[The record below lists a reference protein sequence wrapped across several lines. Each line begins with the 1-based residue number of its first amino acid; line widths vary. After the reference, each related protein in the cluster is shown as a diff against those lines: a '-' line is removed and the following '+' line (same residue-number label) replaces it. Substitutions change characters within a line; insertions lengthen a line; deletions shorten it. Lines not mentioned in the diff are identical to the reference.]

1 MSDDQNEDDD
11 WDREL
16 TEDEKNAGAK
26 ALFFRGAPNDF
37 YSPEGE
43 YNAHDKLR
51 NLTTV
56 FGMEFPKDDPL
67 RDASQD
73 LRDVVEDHERLLR
86 LALWMRD
93 VLQNEAGRLDGAG
106 AMLNVRKVRE
116 DLLNALGTLNGELGR
131 LYLDEI

>member
-1 MSDDQNEDDD
+1 MSDVQGEDDD

-26 ALFFRGAPNDF
+26 ALSFRKAPNDF

-43 YNAHDKLR
+43 YTAHDKLR

-56 FGMEFPKDDPL
+56 YGMEFPKDDPL

-73 LRDVVEDHERLLR
+73 LRDIVEDHERLLR
-86 LALWMRD
+86 LAMWVRD
-93 VLQNEAGRLDGAG
+93 VLQHEAGKLDGVG
-106 AMLNVRKVRE
+106 GV
-116 DLLNALGTLNGELGR
+116 LNARKTREELLAALATLDAEMSR
-131 LYLDEI
+131 LYLDQI